1 MQPLTSKWSFRP
13 KIEREMET
21 YTSYIR
27 TSTCIDRRWF
37 HESSTLSSL
46 IPIRL
51 TALCFI
57 ASFIQSFVYS
67 LLHNFTRK
75 ESFSNAASFVRSL
88 CIHHSVISFVYFSF
102 NSLINECAYRSGRKI
117 VEWKTGE
124 LCRSCVEISFKQ
136 HQILIVLLCR
146 LIYAV
151 FKFSNTM
158 NQLDWWHFSTYLSW
172 MKKNVEKPKIQIH
185 IHNKYT
191 NARTHARTNEPNLF
205 DKNRSSFKYYTLYIG
220 RGKQYC

>member
-1 MQPLTSKWSFRP
+1 
-13 KIEREMET
+13 MET

-67 LLHNFTRK
+67 LIHNFTRK
-75 ESFSNAASFVRSL
+75 ESFSNAASFVRLL

-158 NQLDWWHFSTYLSW
+158 NQLDWWHFSTDLSW
-172 MKKNVEKPKIQIH
+172 MKKMWKNQKY
-185 IHNKYT
+185 KYT
-191 NARTHARTNEPNLF
+191 YIINTQTHAQTNRIYLIKIGHHSNITHC
-205 DKNRSSFKYYTLYIG
+205 TLVG
-220 RGKQYC
+220 ANSTVSVASQMQDSPQYK